1 MKTMKLIAVLT
12 LSAVGAFATTYGGQ
26 NDTTQTTLSA
36 AVAATG
42 SVTQLCVASA
52 TNINTPTATRNGTYL
67 GVDQEA
73 FQVTGAGSSATCFQ
87 VKGGQLGTAR
97 AGHASGANVWVGNT
111 ATGTGDSSRPY
122 SGGAIVASAPSGAC
136 TASAQYSLPVVVY
149 GANSLM
155 NTANGQA
162 WICGANG
169 RWGKLKSF
177 WVAPTNCTFSPTT
190 LTTTNTYTYIGV
202 STLFALNGTTN
213 AATGTLTLVCNF
225 YPQSLI
231 NTSSPAVLQDI
242 VAFYGSQT
250 TAPSALGTPTLGSVT
265 FPAVA
270 TTETA
275 STVTPVAVGGTIT
288 KTQPSQITS
297 TTTAGA
303 YLSVGYTFASAVTL
317 NGDSK
322 VIQFTQ
328 PFTNGSAAAMTINT
342 PGLLV
347 HYVEER

>member
-1 MKTMKLIAVLT
+1 MKKLIALLA
-12 LSAVGAFATTYGGQ
+12 LSSVAAFATTYGGQ
-26 NDTTQTTLSA
+26 NDTTQTTTSA
-36 AVAATG
+36 AVSATG
-42 SVTQLCVASA
+42 SVTEVCVASA
-52 TNINTPTATRNGTYL
+52 TNINTPAATRNGTYL
-67 GVDQEA
+67 GIDQEA
-73 FQVTGAGSSATCFQ
+73 FQVTGSGSSATCFK

-111 ATGTGDSSRPY
+111 ATGSGDSSRPF
-122 SGGAIVASAPSGAC
+122 SGGAIIASAPAGTC

-155 NTANGQA
+155 NVTNGTAY
-162 WICGANG
+162 ICGANG

-177 WVAPTNCTFSPTT
+177 WVAPTNCTFAPTT
-190 LTTTNTYTYIGV
+190 LTTTNTYPQVGN
-202 STLFALNGTTN
+202 STLFVLNGTTN
-213 AATGTLTLVCNF
+213 AATGTLTLTCNF
-225 YPQSLI
+225 YPSALI

-250 TAPSALGTPTLGSVT
+250 TAPSALGTPTLGSIT

-270 TTETA
+270 TSETA
-275 STVTPVAVGGTIT
+275 STVAPVAAGGTIT

-297 TTTAGA
+297 TTTAGS
-303 YLSVGYTFASAVTL
+303 YLSVGYTFASAVAL

-322 VIQFTQ
+322 VFQFTQ

>member
-1 MKTMKLIAVLT
+1 MKITKLIVLT
-12 LSAVGAFATTYGGQ
+12 ALSAAAAFATTYGGQ
-26 NDTTQTTLSA
+26 NDTTQTTTSA
-36 AVAATG
+36 AVSGTG
-42 SVTQLCVASA
+42 SVTEVCVASA

-67 GVDQEA
+67 GIDQEA
-73 FQVTGAGSSATCFQ
+73 FQVTGAGSSATCFK

-97 AGHASGANVWVGNT
+97 MGHASGANVWVGNT
-111 ATGTGDSSRPY
+111 ATGTGDSSRPF
-122 SGGAIVASAPSGAC
+122 SGGAIVANAPAGTC

-155 NTANGQA
+155 NTANGTA

-177 WVAPTNCTFSPTT
+177 WVSPTNCTFAPTT
-190 LTTTNTYTYIGV
+190 LTTTNTYPQIGASNV
-202 STLFALNGTTN
+202 FVLNATSN
-213 AATGTLTLVCNF
+213 AATGTNTLTCNF
-225 YPQSLI
+225 YPASLI
-231 NTSSPAVLQDI
+231 NTSSPAILQDI

-250 TAPSALGTPTLGSVT
+250 TAPSALGTPTLGSIT

-288 KTQPSQITS
+288 KTQPSQIT
-297 TTTAGA
+297 TVTTAGSF
-303 YLSVGYTFASAVTL
+303 LSVGYTFASAVTL

-322 VIQFTQ
+322 VLQFTQ